1 MEKSKIVTSGLFAFT
16 SAFVVYLLL
25 KKNKKTLNFNI
36 LINKNNDNLSINKL
50 DDNLS
55 INEIDDI
62 FNEHL
67 NKENCSEDDNL
78 EKIID
83 KPSKKIIIN
92 QIKKTISKTD
102 DIIETTKKT
111 IDINEK
117 IDDDNNIEDFQNV
130 TNLDKKIK
138 FIPDEESKEKCKI
151 RSWFSFF

>member
-1 MEKSKIVTSGLFAFT
+1 MDKSKIVTSGLFAFT

-36 LINKNNDNLSINKL
+36 LINKNNDNLSKNEVE
-50 DDNLS
+50 DNLS

-67 NKENCSEDDNL
+67 NKENYSENDTV

-83 KPSKKIIIN
+83 NPSKKIIIN

-102 DIIETTKKT
+102 DMIETTKKT

-117 IDDDNNIEDFQNV
+117 IDDDNNLDDFQNV

-138 FIPDEESKEKCKI
+138 FIPDIKSTEKCKV